1 MTTVINYVAI
11 YHHVVMDFMLREQ
24 DPHLSICCSMCVLFH
39 RGIEWVSLT
48 SFLSFA
54 TSTPNNMGL
63 VRNELQHVNLPTGK
77 QPDTHKKHINL
88 KSFPHLRLLIHT
100 VSHASCWSYS
110 FVFLCPCNF
119 VQTTHFNLKVKY
131 FARKNFLNT
140 FIYIHILYS
149 MKFSQDVLILKGS
162 LHQLYKHNL

>member
-1 MTTVINYVAI
+1 MRPGYLAFHLHLVGEMTTVINYVAI

-54 TSTPNNMGL
+54 TSAPNNMGL

-100 VSHASCWSYS
+100 YWIFLFGS
-110 FVFLCPCNF
+110 F
-119 VQTTHFNLKVKY
+119 
-131 FARKNFLNT
+131 FAQGNT
-140 FIYIHILYS
+140 LT
-149 MKFSQDVLILKGS
+149 
-162 LHQLYKHNL
+162 